1 MNNKASRASLYGS
14 VGRCRVAAFARASTA
29 FATPKSASHDDADFG
44 DADGGARGVDV
55 RADADADEDV
65 SHARSVVVDAPRA
78 ARASATPRRTA
89 RAARRRHARAAVS
102 IAEIR
107 VVVRRGFRRRERRGR
122 ANDATRHRPTDP
134 YKDARDALLF
144 IIIHFRV

>member
-1 MNNKASRASLYGS
+1 MSSNRFVSARNARRS
-14 VGRCRVAAFARASTA
+14 VAR
-29 FATPKSASHDDADFG
+29 PRLVV
-44 DADGGARGVDV
+44 RGVDV

-65 SHARSVVVDAPRA
+65 SRARSVVVDAPRV

-89 RAARRRHARAAVS
+89 RAARRRHARATVS

-122 ANDATRHRPTDP
+122 AKDATRHRPTDP

-144 IIIHFRV
+144 INALLSLGFRV

>member
-1 MNNKASRASLYGS
+1 LSSYSEFVTMSSNRFVSARNARRS
-14 VGRCRVAAFARASTA
+14 VAR
-29 FATPKSASHDDADFG
+29 PRLVV
-44 DADGGARGVDV
+44 RGVDV
-55 RADADADEDV
+55 RADADADDEDV
-65 SHARSVVVDAPRA
+65 SHARSVVVDAPRV

-89 RAARRRHARAAVS
+89 RAARRRHARATVS
-102 IAEIR
+102 IADIR

-122 ANDATRHRPTDP
+122 AKDATRHRPTDP